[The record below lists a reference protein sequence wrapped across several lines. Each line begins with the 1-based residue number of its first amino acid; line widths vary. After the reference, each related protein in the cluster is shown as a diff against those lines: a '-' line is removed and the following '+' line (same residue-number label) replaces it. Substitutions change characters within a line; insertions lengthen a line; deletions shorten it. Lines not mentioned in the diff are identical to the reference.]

1 MTPNWTDVF
10 APNVVGRCITAM
22 WRLNMTKSR
31 NRKLNSRDVIK
42 KMSGTGLSKNG
53 PGKNGS
59 RIIGLVVRVGKNGP
73 FIKECG
79 DKNGP
84 IGIYV
89 KLKKTRISAVA
100 DRPRDAENA
109 SEALILPRDA
119 GIKRFLS
126 RHAVSVC
133 ISDTFVDSV
142 KTNKHIFK
150 IFSPSGSQAILH
162 CEPKKCTLLF
172 LQ

>member
-1 MTPNWTDVF
+1 
-10 APNVVGRCITAM
+10 
-22 WRLNMTKSR
+22 
-31 NRKLNSRDVIK
+31 
-42 KMSGTGLSKNG
+42 
-53 PGKNGS
+53 
-59 RIIGLVVRVGKNGP
+59 
-73 FIKECG
+73 
-79 DKNGP
+79 
-84 IGIYV
+84 
-89 KLKKTRISAVA
+89 VA

-162 CEPKKCTLLF
+162 CEPKNAPFYFCNNFVKTYCILIIFGAQILK
-172 LQ
+172 